1 MAFTTENRKISDI
14 FERTS
19 IYSVPRYQREYVWK
33 EINWKELWIDLQF
46 TLNNGDEISWSHF
59 LGTIVL
65 NQTKNKRNGLTIYDI
80 IDGQQRLMT
89 IYILLISLYKNFIR
103 ISSDVSKNRG
113 EFIYNTYLT
122 SLTNLAD
129 RELVIDNEQ
138 YNTALKEIFD
148 HVSYTQN
155 LSKDNKLHTL
165 FFYFDNHL
173 KTKKIEYLDKFLDK
187 VLSVNIVEIISGD
200 DEEIYNIFEVLN
212 ARGQKLKQIEL
223 LKNHIMKYVKPREK
237 AFIDQAKNKWQNIIN
252 NVKHINDPDVL
263 IQHFSK
269 CYIER
274 NAENQNSIY
283 RLIKEEVDISSLNDF
298 LNDLEFFSA
307 VYKIVSKKDSKDN
320 VIRYFNIKRNQQ
332 IRSLICAIFVI
343 NKKGIIG
350 KDEANDA
357 LTQIRNF
364 FFIFNTTQQTSN
376 KTDKI
381 VSSISYK
388 IYHVS
393 CLNEFK
399 IVFSEFLYEIENYIK
414 DKQFIKLFESNQSFK
429 YSTKDRTLKRNSR
442 LVKYTLEMIYLEKQS
457 DTKLDFNSLTI
468 EHLKS
473 DNASIENSSIWN
485 LTLTSE
491 NINSNYLKNKPVI
504 EKINILSEASSIK
517 ENIDLKKYIISDY
530 FDFEKRKKDLL
541 KTIFGKIF
549 IFNPL
554 IFNISKEKI
563 INYRQ
568 TEKIIINHKDD
579 ELFKL
584 LRKYGTLFEIKLN
597 HDPNLID
604 AKNTYYEY
612 LKISSK
618 E

>member
-14 FERTS
+14 FERSS

-33 EINWKELWIDLQF
+33 EINWKEMWIDLQF

-65 NQTKNKRNGLTIYDI
+65 NQTKNKKNGLTIYDI

-103 ISSDVSKNRG
+103 ISTDISINRG

-122 SLTNLAD
+122 SLTNVAD
-129 RELVIDNEQ
+129 RELVIDNDQ
-138 YNTALKEIFD
+138 YNSELGEIVD
-148 HVSYTQN
+148 SAKNLLT
-155 LSKDNKLHTL
+155 LSKDNKLYYL
-165 FFYFDNHL
+165 FVYFDNSL
-173 KTKKIEYLDKFLDK
+173 KTKELDYLDKFLDK

-223 LKNHIMKYVKPREK
+223 LKNHIMKYVKPREQ
-237 AFIDQAKNKWQNIIN
+237 AFIDQAKNKWQKIN
-252 NVKHINDPDVL
+252 ENVKHINDPDVL
-263 IQHFSK
+263 IQHFAK

-283 RLIKEEVDISSLNDF
+283 RLIKEEVEISSLNNF
-298 LNDLEFFSA
+298 LNDLESFSD
-307 VYKIVSKKDSKDN
+307 VYKIVSLKDSKDS

-332 IRSLICAIFVI
+332 IRSLLCAIYVI

-350 KDEANDA
+350 KEETNYA
-357 LTQIRNF
+357 LIQIRNF

-376 KTDKI
+376 KTDKL

-388 IYHVS
+388 VYHVTTQ
-393 CLNEFK
+393 NEFK
-399 IVFSEFLYEIENYIK
+399 IIFSEFLYEIESYIK
-414 DKQFIKLFESNQSFK
+414 NKQYVELFKNNQSFK

-442 LVKYTLEMIYLEKQS
+442 LVKYTLEMVYQEKQADS
-457 DTKLDFNSLTI
+457 KLDYNSLTI

-473 DNASIENSSIWN
+473 DDASLENSSIWN

-491 NINSNYLKNKPVI
+491 SINSTYLKNKPVI
-504 EKINILSEASSIK
+504 EKINILSTESTIK
-517 ENIDLKKYIISDY
+517 ENIELNKYIISDC
-530 FDFEKRKKDLL
+530 FDFNKRKTDLL
-541 KTIFGKIF
+541 KNIFEEIFTFNPF
-549 IFNPL
+549 IFK
-554 IFNISKEKI
+554 ISKEDI
-563 INYRQ
+563 IKYRE
-568 TEKIIINHKDD
+568 TEKLLLKNKDCGLSD
-579 ELFKL
+579 L
-584 LRKYGTLFEIKLN
+584 LKEYGNLFEIKLDN
-597 HDPNLID
+597 DPQLID
-604 AKNTYYEY
+604 AKNTFFEY
-612 LKISSK
+612 LKSSSK
-618 E
+618 